1 MSATKEAVGRITGE
15 EMMNGVHGT
24 RWLAKM
30 VIREKV
36 ALDFVA
42 KLWRPCSVWWG
53 LDGIEGDF
61 ILYKSKSLSP
71 PFDPLQ
77 SAGIAD

>member
-1 MSATKEAVGRITGE
+1 
-15 EMMNGVHGT
+15 
-24 RWLAKM
+24 
-30 VIREKV
+30 
-36 ALDFVA
+36 
-42 KLWRPCSVWWG
+42 